1 MKSTRLTDKHEN
13 AANSHG
19 RLSVDIEHDI
29 DDYIDNIDVRVIGVH
44 PMPRH
49 EDEEEGGGGE
59 RYYPINNNT
68 NNDILRDPLENII
81 SPSSHKESHIR
92 TMGDNCQEQELI
104 RETERRIEW
113 DRRRAQ
119 AQAQAQAQ
127 ERYTEVYSDS
137 DDNCA
142 VSPSSSNKRDCVIRS
157 PRRSIRTQSRHNDKS
172 KSKSNSNCN
181 GNRRKDVDSPSDLSD
196 TYSEDSYIRYDVLPV
211 TRPGPGPGTGTGQP
225 QQPITEPFPNVVV
238 TKLSYIDVERKID
251 KYYNTLNHRY
261 SSALDILASYL
272 KGHKIIYMEAKTYT
286 AHHLYML
293 MLPAIGLSA
302 IATVLAGSV
311 DLYEYGPVTL
321 SILNAVIGFLLGI
334 VNFLKL
340 DAATEA
346 HTMSCH
352 QYDKLQTSIEFTS
365 GAVLLFRDFDTSDV
379 ANNKQAELAHRK
391 SMNEEMTE
399 KMTDIDKKIMEI
411 KEMNRFLIPEAI
423 RLRYPVI
430 YNTNIFSII
439 KRIEDHRKRCTT
451 NLKNVKNEIRYMNA
465 LAMQRPDAIPSTY
478 NTELAKLFV
487 DKKTSMREILLLK
500 SAFSV
505 IDQMFHQ
512 EIQNAEHKK
521 RRWMPFWLWKDR
533 TVIINPHQINKFVEE
548 LMDPFSFSN
557 PNLDD
562 NTNERGVERGNSRT
576 SYLSRFNIL
585 KGKKRFG

>member
-1 MKSTRLTDKHEN
+1 M
-13 AANSHG
+13 NSQGAH
-19 RLSVDIEHDI
+19 SFDIEHDI
-29 DDYIDNIDVRVIGVH
+29 NEYIDNIDVRVVGVQSAEPH
-44 PMPRH
+44 K
-49 EDEEEGGGGE
+49 
-59 RYYPINNNT
+59 INF
-68 NNDILRDPLENII
+68 LRDPLEDINA
-81 SPSSHKESHIR
+81 STPRHQYPEATHD
-92 TMGDNCQEQELI
+92 TFQNQQ
-104 RETERRIEW
+104 
-113 DRRRAQ
+113 
-119 AQAQAQAQ
+119 
-127 ERYTEVYSDS
+127 YSEIDPYP
-137 DDNCA
+137 DDN
-142 VSPSSSNKRDCVIRS
+142 SNSVINQLPPRPGVESYHKQEWAIRS
-157 PRRSIRTQSRHNDKS
+157 PRSPRRLSMRVNDKAQS
-172 KSKSNSNCN
+172 KVQSNGKKKNTITENSV
-181 GNRRKDVDSPSDLSD
+181 GHHAHDYKDVDSPSDLSD
-196 TYSEDSYIRYDVLPV
+196 TYSEDSYIRYDVLPPISS
-211 TRPGPGPGTGTGQP
+211 TPGSIPPL
-225 QQPITEPFPNVVV
+225 NVVV
-238 TKLSYIDVERKID
+238 TKLSYLDVERKID

-311 DLYEYGPVTL
+311 DMYDYGPITL

-365 GAVLLFRDFDTSDV
+365 GAVLLFRDFDTTDV
-379 ANNKQAELAHRK
+379 TQNKQNGSIQRK
-391 SMNEEMTE
+391 NMNEEMTE
-399 KMTDIDKKIMEI
+399 KMADIDKKIMEI

-465 LAMQRPDAIPSTY
+465 LASQRPDAIPDTY
-478 NTELAKLFV
+478 KADLTKLFL
-487 DKKTSMREILLLK
+487 DKKTTMREILLLK

-505 IDQMFHQ
+505 IDQMFEQ
-512 EIQNAEHKK
+512 EIQNAQHKK
-521 RRWMPFWLWKDR
+521 RRWMPFWLSKDR
-533 TVIINPHQINKFVEE
+533 TVIVNPHQINKFVEE

-557 PNLDD
+557 PNMD
-562 NTNERGVERGNSRT
+562 NNIHNEHGDIERGHNRT
-576 SYLSRFNIL
+576 SYFSRFTL
-585 KGKKRFG
+585 SKGRK